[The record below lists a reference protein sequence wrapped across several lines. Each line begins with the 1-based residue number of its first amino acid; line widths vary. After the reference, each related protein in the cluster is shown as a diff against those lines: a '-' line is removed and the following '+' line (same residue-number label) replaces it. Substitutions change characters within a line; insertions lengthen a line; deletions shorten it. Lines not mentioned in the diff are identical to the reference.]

1 MGKNINGD
9 RPTAFPLEQEKLPF
23 TIPVVDEPR
32 PKIAKLVAMI
42 TDPGARQ
49 AQGRQGQ
56 RSGILGPG
64 GPGHRRNGGRGPE
77 DGRPQAQDHR
87 ALMKLTKLEREPLQ
101 KLLDDWPGW
110 PDEYNWENLDGK
122 NPNQRKAVCPAPVR
136 PRQRGVFQHAAQPDG
151 RASPGGGLL

>member
-42 TDPGARQ
+42 TDRVPAKLKGVK
-49 AQGRQGQ
+49 G
-56 RSGILGPG
+56 
-64 GPGHRRNGGRGPE
+64 NDPE
-77 DGRPQAQDHR
+77 YWGLADLVTDEMADGRPQAQDHR
-87 ALMKLTKLEREPLQ
+87 AADEADQAGAGASAEAAGRHGLGGPDRIQLGESGREEPQ
-101 KLLDDWPGW
+101 P
-110 PDEYNWENLDGK
+110 
-122 NPNQRKAVCPAPVR
+122 RKAVCPAPVR